1 MLNQKFITTFKCI
14 VIHLVRE
21 GKKDSC
27 NPAGLYL
34 EALESLAKQVL
45 SGQMRWLLSS
55 KQ

>member
-27 NPAGLYL
+27 WTLLGGFRKSSQAGTFRPD
-34 EALESLAKQVL
+34 EMITE
-45 SGQMRWLLSS
+45 
-55 KQ
+55 